1 MFLLTG
7 GGAVIRT
14 HHFQPYPTLMTAMM
28 MIIMPQV

>member
-14 HHFQPYPTLMTAMM
+14 SHYQPYLTLMTAMM
-28 MIIMPQV
+28 MVIMPQV